1 MHIVI
6 SSIFDSMDRTIA
18 RVKPQTGRI
27 CVFPYRN
34 GIFEPAILGGCST
47 KLEMPAASAFTLT
60 LKWLIQQCLCHLR
73 PAVLHPHEP
82 FKEHLN
88 LHDNGPHKI
97 SGEYM
102 LVRFLA
108 AIVTYDCRTHASA
121 LSLMSVALSLS
132 LVSVVPFAAV
142 TDPGLP
148 AKPEPS

>member
-47 KLEMPAASAFTLT
+47 KLEMPAARTFTLT

-73 PAVLHPHEP
+73 PTVLHRHEHVSLHDDGPHE
-82 FKEHLN
+82 
-88 LHDNGPHKI
+88 I

-108 AIVTYDCRTHASA
+108 VIVTYDCRTHASA
-121 LSLMSVALSLS
+121 LSLMSVALPLS
-132 LVSVVPFAAV
+132 VVSVVLFAAV